1 MENTEKAHA
10 VPQNIMSVEFK
21 LIGDLSLKQ
30 FVFIAVPLTLGF
42 IMYVFH
48 VNNYITLVFTG
59 FLLLIALFI
68 DFVPI
73 DDRPLDDLIVNFLIA
88 IKNPTQRVWRKN
100 PEFPNILKIPKML
113 IPQEKK
119 DSEMATFMYQS
130 PIDSNLNT
138 PSSSDAS
145 KFLDQR
151 EKVLIDNIDKLN
163 DSLNSTP
170 SGNSMVSPSINNN
183 IPTSSLGSNMNPP
196 FVNPVG
202 NINNNSQNNG
212 NMPVQ
217 NSGDTNPIITP
228 NPVNNNPSIQNPNY
242 NNQPVSNNIGL
253 DNQNLSG
260 SSAFPN
266 PGNVNMLDP
275 LRQPD
280 PKDFYKQSPGN
291 NIVEPINTASFNG
304 GSIPTID
311 PNMNPQNPF
320 NSMAGS
326 VVSNGASNPDNAMNT
341 NVGAPINAPVINQNY
356 NTSNSSNINNDN
368 LLLNN
373 IPPVQNGMNNIGV
386 GPSANISPIVQSN
399 SSYVSEPSANIPPII
414 QSGTNDIAGVSAN
427 IDQGSL
433 NSSILDDTNLYDN
446 LSEPPDTSSVSV
458 DTNAI
463 PHSYDYLSSSVPT
476 DAPKIV
482 DNIIPDSDK
491 TPPQTTKSDND
502 MKEIL
507 EKLEKLE
514 KENNDLKKQVGEK
527 NEKIDENNKQNEANT
542 KDLLDDTLR
551 AKSKDEKNPVEDTS
565 IDTAPIT
572 EEKSSPDNN
581 ISDKDILNTDVIP
594 PQNSVDNNVSENSIN
609 SVIPSSPQAD
619 ISSQSQ
625 SDTGSFTNSSQ
636 QGSLKKE
643 DILKYL
649 PDFVSNPNIISGV
662 VMKSTGEILPD
673 TVIII
678 KDSSQKPV
686 RAIKTNQL
694 GQFFIRTPL
703 LSGMYNLEITYQGLN
718 FDPIFIDLNDTVKEP
733 MLIYSK

>member
-119 DSEMATFMYQS
+119 DNEIATFMYQS
-130 PIDSNLNT
+130 PIDSNLNS

-163 DSLNSTP
+163 DSLNSIP
-170 SGNSMVSPSINNN
+170 AGNSMVSPSINNN
-183 IPTSSLGSNMNPP
+183 IPTQSPGVNMNPP
-196 FVNPVG
+196 FVNPSSK
-202 NINNNSQNNG
+202 INSNNPQNDGNSQ
-212 NMPVQ
+212 
-217 NSGDTNPIITP
+217 SP
-228 NPVNNNPSIQNPNY
+228 NPVGSDPSILNPVY
-242 NNQPVSNNIGL
+242 NNQPLENNTIVDKNLSNSMSVPNSNNTNIL
-253 DNQNLSG
+253 DS
-260 SSAFPN
+260 
-266 PGNVNMLDP
+266 

-280 PKDFYKQSPGN
+280 PKDFYKQSPQN
-291 NIVEPINTASFNG
+291 NMSDPMNTALLNG
-304 GSIPTID
+304 GNIPTVNPQNLFNSNIGNTGVDGSLGAVTNPNTNASANTTSPDQNYID
-311 PNMNPQNPF
+311 PNN
-320 NSMAGS
+320 
-326 VVSNGASNPDNAMNT
+326 
-341 NVGAPINAPVINQNY
+341 
-356 NTSNSSNINNDN
+356 SNIDN
-368 LLLNN
+368 
-373 IPPVQNGMNNIGV
+373 
-386 GPSANISPIVQSN
+386 NISPIRNDIDNSTQYSVNTPPAENGSN
-399 SSYVSEPSANIPPII
+399 NTIPSDINTSQDQNTIREINPQNHLDNLLDTSGMSANM
-414 QSGTNDIAGVSAN
+414 
-427 IDQGSL
+427 
-433 NSSILDDTNLYDN
+433 
-446 LSEPPDTSSVSV
+446 
-458 DTNAI
+458 NAI
-463 PHSYDYLSSSVPT
+463 PHSYDYLSSSPS
-476 DAPKIV
+476 DPSKI
-482 DNIIPDSDK
+482 NDS
-491 TPPQTTKSDND
+491 SNFDND
-502 MKEIL
+502 IKKIL
-507 EKLEKLE
+507 DKIDRLE
-514 KENNDLKKQVGEK
+514 KENNDLKKRISDKFENTDTK
-527 NEKIDENNKQNEANT
+527 NDLIDQSNKQTKFNIPNT
-542 KDLLDDTLR
+542 L
-551 AKSKDEKNPVEDTS
+551 EDTFPLNPQEDEIVDKS
-565 IDTAPIT
+565 NTDTNSLI
-572 EEKSSPDNN
+572 ENN
-581 ISDKDILNTDVIP
+581 ISDQSDAESQVVAQQDSNDTNP
-594 PQNSVDNNVSENSIN
+594 SQNNVDLS
-609 SVIPSSPQAD
+609 PSQID
-619 ISSQSQ
+619 IFDQSQ
-625 SDTGSFTNSSQ
+625 SVT
-636 QGSLKKE
+636 GSLKKE

-662 VMKSTGEILPD
+662 VMKITGEILPD

-703 LSGMYNLEITYQGLN
+703 LSGMYNLEITYQGLS
-718 FDPIFIDLNDTVKEP
+718 FDPIFIELNDTVKEP